1 MANRKL
7 CGTTFEG
14 YEASDYAKKNG
25 YLDYGTL
32 AKAFDLVLHNSIMEV
47 TYGIGEWELENG
59 FENDVDEEWEQEIS
73 QYYIISDMGAT
84 ILKEWTNE
92 IVFYN
97 QELDMYVWGVTHYG
111 TSWDYVLTNIE
122 LNSDEGKGER
132 KDE

>member
-1 MANRKL
+1 MLRKTEKQEEKRASEDEMA
-7 CGTTFEG
+7 
-14 YEASDYAKKNG
+14 
-25 YLDYGTL
+25 
-32 AKAFDLVLHNSIMEV
+32 
-47 TYGIGEWELENG
+47 
-59 FENDVDEEWEQEIS
+59 
-73 QYYIISDMGAT
+73 AT

>member
-7 CGTTFEG
+7 CGTTFYE

-32 AKAFDLVLHNSIMEV
+32 AKVFDSILHNSIMEV

-59 FENDVDEEWEQEIS
+59 FENDEDDMEIF
-73 QYYIISDMGAT
+73 QYYIISNEGAT

-111 TSWDYVLTNIE
+111 TSWDYVLTNIP
-122 LNSDEGKGER
+122 LNYDKEI
-132 KDE
+132 